1 MGKNLLIYVC
11 CAQRSKE
18 PTLSMLMA
26 KVVGLRSPN
35 SQNTHWE
42 ELFRN
47 TCHKE
52 HIIKMKV
59 SRNSSGKG
67 ETSRNIYQKDA
78 TQPEE
83 HSSE

>member
-1 MGKNLLIYVC
+1 
-11 CAQRSKE
+11 
-18 PTLSMLMA
+18 MLMA

-35 SQNTHWE
+35 SQNTHWD

-47 TCHKE
+47 TYHKE

-67 ETSRNIYQKDA
+67 ETSRNICQKDEDDPA
-78 TQPEE
+78 
-83 HSSE
+83 